1 MERKTNLTLHLIQVL
16 NKILRMNYLDNLF
29 FAILLTFG
37 AYYFVKNVK
46 KIIRN
51 INLGQAINRSDNA
64 SERWKN
70 MAMIALGQSKMVK
83 RPVAGILHI
92 IVYLGFVIINI
103 EVLEIII
110 DGLFGTHRVFS
121 FLGIVYDLLIG
132 SFEILA
138 LLVLVAVIV
147 FLIRRNGIKLKRF
160 ISSDLKGWPKSDA
173 NYILY
178 FEIVLMSLF
187 LLMNAAD
194 FHLQNISGGFG
205 HYHQAGSFP
214 ISQYIA
220 PFFDGMNPTSVAFF
234 ERIFWWIHI
243 TGILIFLNY
252 LYFSKHL
259 HILLAFPNTYFA
271 DLNPKGQLDN
281 LASVTKEV
289 RLMMDPNADPYATP
303 VIDETRGGAELSEA
317 NAAPTKFGASD
328 VQDLNWVQLLNAYT
342 CTECGRCTSSCP
354 ANQTGKKLSPRKI
367 MMDTRDRL
375 EEVGKNIDANKG
387 VFIPDNKSLLNDYIS
402 SEELWACTSCNACVE
417 ECPVNISPLSIIMDM
432 RRYLVMEQSAAPMP
446 LNAMMTNIENNGAP
460 WQYNQ
465 QDRLNWK
472 NEN

>member
-1 MERKTNLTLHLIQVL
+1 MMYI
-16 NKILRMNYLDNLF
+16 DNLL
-29 FAILLTFG
+29 FAILLVIG
-37 AYYFVKNVK
+37 IGYFSKNVK
-46 KIIRN
+46 KLVRN
-51 INLGQAINRSDNA
+51 INLGRDVNRSDNS

-83 RPVAGILHI
+83 RPIAGFLHI
-92 IVYLGFVIINI
+92 IVYLGFIIINI

-110 DGLFGTHRVFS
+110 DGLFGSHRIFS
-121 FLGIVYDLLIG
+121 KFLGSFYGVLIG
-132 SFEILA
+132 SFEVLA
-138 LLVLVAVIV
+138 ILVLVAVIV
-147 FLIRRNGIKLKRF
+147 FWIRRNVIKLKRF
-160 ISSDLKGWPKSDA
+160 MNSEMKAWPKNDA

-178 FEIVLMSLF
+178 FEMVLMSLF
-187 LLMNAAD
+187 LIMNATD
-194 FHLQNISGGFG
+194 VHFQDMNSGNI
-205 HYHQAGSFP
+205 
-214 ISQYIA
+214 ISQH
-220 PFFDGMNPTSVAFF
+220 VASWFNGF
-234 ERIFWWIHI
+234 NESQLHLIERTAWWLHI
-243 TGILIFLNY
+243 VGILVFLNY

-271 DLNPKGQLDN
+271 DLNPKGQFDN
-281 LASVTKEV
+281 LESVTKEV
-289 RLMMDPNADPYATP
+289 KLMMDPNADPFAAQP
-303 VIDETRGGAELSEA
+303 VDE
-317 NAAPTKFGASD
+317 NAVPSKFGASD

-387 VFIPDNKSLLNDYIS
+387 VFVPDNKSLLNDYITT
-402 SEELWACTSCNACVE
+402 EELWACTSCNACVE

-432 RRYLVMEQSAAPMP
+432 RRYLVMEQSAAPQS

-465 QDRLNWK
+465 MDRLNWK
-472 NEN
+472 DEN